1 MDELIM
7 SHVSTNFDRTGFYQD
22 VNLVLPIERLKEL
35 SIEGQIGEPS
45 EFHYSFMGATPP
57 VALAAVAEDL
67 AKTLKNDGV
76 NGVVLA
82 GV

>member
-1 MDELIM
+1 M

-22 VNLVLPIERLKEL
+22 VNPALLQSASKSYQQKAPASSLEY
-35 SIEGQIGEPS
+35 
-45 EFHYSFMGATPP
+45 HYSFKGATPP
-57 VALAAVAEDL
+57 VALAAALAEDL
-67 AKTLKNDGV
+67 QTLKNDWV

>member
-22 VNLVLPIERLKEL
+22 VNLVLPLERLKEL

-45 EFHYSFMGATPP
+45 EYRNSFMGATPP
-57 VALAAVAEDL
+57 AVLEAVAADL